1 MKSGG
6 DCPSRD
12 PEQVIVYYH
21 TGQDWEKIGDY
32 TPKWND
38 DQRWHSIK
46 YNLTQNIE
54 TKKIKF
60 DLKTTTLDHMQLG

>member
-1 MKSGG
+1 M
-6 DCPSRD
+6 D
-12 PEQVIVYYH
+12 PDKVIVYYH
-21 TGQDWEKIGDY
+21 TGQDWEKIGDCA
-32 TPKWND
+32 PKWKA

-60 DLKTTTLDHMQLG
+60 DLKVERQYLQLG